1 MSPHLIND
9 HHKLL
14 QAPPAPADDA
24 FRYLIALPYITDSD
38 GDTYS
43 VELVDD
49 GGAMAV
55 VYIRSCTTGDMAA
68 NLLLTFD
75 LHFPADYPGRV
86 PQVKS
91 VFVDEDY
98 RLQKI
103 SLAVYKRLTEHY
115 GALASDTDQTLGGML
130 LWAMGLARDATLL
143 ITIMTVS
150 GNTARPRQL
159 NGVIECYQGNHND
172 LISAGSGIWDITPGH
187 LQNTDFTRVGFRPAG
202 RLAEELILTARKQS

>member
-1 MSPHLIND
+1 MSPHLIDD

-14 QAPPAPADDA
+14 QAPPAPSDAA
-24 FRYLIALPYITDSD
+24 FRHLTALPSVTDSD
-38 GDTYS
+38 GDIYS
-43 VELVDD
+43 VELLDD
-49 GGAMAV
+49 GGAMAD
-55 VYIRSCTTGDMAA
+55 VYVRSCTTGDMAA

-75 LHFPADYPGRV
+75 LRFPADYPGRV

-143 ITIMTVS
+143 ITVMSVT
-150 GNTARPRQL
+150 GNTATPRQL
-159 NGVIECYQGNHND
+159 NGVTQCYQGNHND
-172 LISAGSGIWDITPGH
+172 LLAAGAGIWDTTPGH
-187 LQNTDFTRVGFRPAG
+187 LLNVDLTRLGFRPAG
-202 RLAEELILTARKQS
+202 HFAEELILSARKQT